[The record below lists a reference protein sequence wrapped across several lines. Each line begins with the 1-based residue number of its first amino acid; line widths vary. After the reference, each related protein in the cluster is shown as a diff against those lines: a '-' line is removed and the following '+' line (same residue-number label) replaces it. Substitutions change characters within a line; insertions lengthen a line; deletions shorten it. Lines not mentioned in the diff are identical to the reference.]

1 MNKITKKEI
10 KTATTSRSLNGV
22 YQKYNPMDREWE
34 CVINGDTYIS
44 DNRRQDCRDDGV
56 EQGTILKNNEPLSG
70 VHGWDKEH
78 FVDSLYRHL
87 NGLEQW
93 KDPNGL

>member
-1 MNKITKKEI
+1 MSKITKKEI
-10 KTATTSRSLNGV
+10 NAAITSRSLNGV
-22 YQKYNPMDREWE
+22 YPKYNPMDREWK

-44 DNRRQDCRDDGV
+44 DNRRQTCRDDGV
-56 EQGTILKNNEPLSG
+56 EQGTILKNGEPLKG
-70 VHGWDKEH
+70 VYGWTKENMT
-78 FVDSLYRHL
+78 DSLYRHL

>member
-1 MNKITKKEI
+1 MSKITKKEI
-10 KTATTSRSLNGV
+10 NAAITSRSLNGV
-22 YQKYNPMDREWE
+22 YPKYGPMDREWK

-44 DNRRQDCRDDGV
+44 DNRRQICRDDGV
-56 EQGTILKNNEPLSG
+56 EQGTILKNGEPLNG
-70 VHGWDKEH
+70 VKGWNKRH
-78 FVDSLYRHL
+78 MADSLYRHL